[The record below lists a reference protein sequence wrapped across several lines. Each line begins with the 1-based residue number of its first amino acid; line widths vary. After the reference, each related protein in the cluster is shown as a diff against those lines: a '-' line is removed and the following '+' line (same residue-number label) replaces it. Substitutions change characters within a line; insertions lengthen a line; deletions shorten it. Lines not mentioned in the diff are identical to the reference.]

1 MRRSFGGLVLA
12 ALLAGLLGGCAGA
25 VVGAGATAGV
35 AAFEERG
42 IKGVA
47 SDTATAAKIRA
58 RVMEHSSALALKV
71 GIEVYDARALL
82 TGIVPDEQARAD
94 AVKIAWSIPGIK
106 DVLNEL
112 VIGSAGILDT
122 ARDGWIT
129 TQLFTRMTGDEKILA
144 INYSIETVNGVVYLI
159 GLAQS
164 EAELD
169 RVTGH
174 ARDIEHVRRV
184 VSHVR
189 IKEKA

>member
-1 MRRSFGGLVLA
+1 MRRGLLTLVVFA
-12 ALLAGLLGGCAGA
+12 AVSGILGGCAGV

-47 SDTATAAKIRA
+47 SDTATAAKIRSK
-58 RVMEHSSALALKV
+58 VMEHSSALALKV
-71 GIEVYDARALL
+71 GIEVYDNRVLL
-82 TGIVPDEQARAD
+82 TGIVADEKARAD
-94 AVKIAWSIPGIK
+94 AVKLAWSVKDID

-112 VIGSAGILDT
+112 MIGSAGILDT
-122 ARDGWIT
+122 ARDGWIS
-129 TQLFTRMTGDEKILA
+129 TQLFTRMTGDEKVLA

-164 EAELD
+164 QAELD
-169 RVTGH
+169 RVVNH

-189 IKEKA
+189 VKKKA